1 MKEPRECKMPVVL
14 GQEWAT
20 TTEQDK
26 DVKARPLVTQK
37 ILTLEVEAAP
47 KTVRKGCVW
56 RSVVESS

>member
-1 MKEPRECKMPVVL
+1 MPVVL